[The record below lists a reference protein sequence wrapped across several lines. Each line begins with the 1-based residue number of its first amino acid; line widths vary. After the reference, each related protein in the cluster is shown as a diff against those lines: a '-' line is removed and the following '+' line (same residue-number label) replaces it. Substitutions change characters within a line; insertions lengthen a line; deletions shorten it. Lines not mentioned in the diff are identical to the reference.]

1 MELLIVINILL
12 ILFLVGTYLSLSGR
26 VRKIEEAIRRKT
38 GATGAAPAGREGE
51 RTTVESLESQE
62 GIKAAQAGAALPD
75 ERTGAA
81 SPAGRRGEALPAER
95 GVEETTEETEETTKE
110 TAKETIEETTEESPA
125 AGGALAGGALAGG
138 ALASEPVP
146 HRSPGRVAH
155 MLRPRTREEWEI
167 LFGGKL
173 LNRAGAL
180 ALILAVGFFL
190 KYAFDNDWLNET
202 ARVILGGAAG
212 ILLIAGGYRFHRR
225 QLSVFSQG
233 LTGAGVAIL
242 YLSIYAAFDFYHL
255 VPQPVAFFLMTLV
268 TAAALL
274 ISLYYDARAI
284 ALLGWAG
291 GFLTPL
297 LLVTAELNTLGLFV
311 YLTLLDAGLIA
322 ILVRR
327 RRWRLLELLA
337 VAATYGIYLTWSFR
351 ADLPEG
357 LGTALAFLTLWWMLF
372 AGTNLL
378 RSVTGDPGNRWWR
391 RAAIAIN
398 ALGFYVMLMRLTQH
412 TEGLWEFFGVQ
423 FQYAQNASVYSTG
436 VVTAVLSLMYF
447 GLTAW
452 IVRRTDD
459 RPAAAEHATVAVLL
473 AVLAPMSFFISYGVI
488 IAWALEA
495 FALFWFGVHYGT
507 RPVRHAGTA
516 LAALSFVA
524 IFLHGGTI
532 VSSLVSAYV
541 PILSLR
547 TGAYWVV
554 GGLLLVCAGMLQD
567 RDETRSEETESEE
580 SRSDETR
587 RDETRSDVTG
597 SDVTGSDRVL
607 FSIFHVAWS
616 FLLLVWGTVEILSY
630 FQYRIIT
637 LEDGSLNQLE
647 NLRQLAVSGVWL
659 IGATLVMLLGR
670 LLDIRA
676 LRAAAIVYFGCT
688 VVKAFV
694 FDLMMLD
701 TLYRIAGF
709 LALSAILTA
718 VSYLY
723 YRNRPAS

>member
-1 MELLIVINILL
+1 MSHQ
-12 ILFLVGTYLSLSGR
+12 T
-26 VRKIEEAIRRKT
+26 
-38 GATGAAPAGREGE
+38 
-51 RTTVESLESQE
+51 
-62 GIKAAQAGAALPD
+62 
-75 ERTGAA
+75 
-81 SPAGRRGEALPAER
+81 
-95 GVEETTEETEETTKE
+95 
-110 TAKETIEETTEESPA
+110 
-125 AGGALAGGALAGG
+125 
-138 ALASEPVP
+138 
-146 HRSPGRVAH
+146 PGRVAH

-212 ILLIAGGYRFHRR
+212 MLLIAGGYRFHRR

-255 VPQPVAFFLMTLV
+255 VPQPIAFFLMTLV

-391 RAAIAIN
+391 RAAITIN
-398 ALGFYVMLMRLTQH
+398 VLGFYMMLMRLTRH
-412 TEGLWEFFGVQ
+412 TEGLWDFIGVQ

-436 VVTAVLSLMYF
+436 VVTAVLSLVYF

-473 AVLAPMSFFISYGVI
+473 AVLAPMSFFNSYGVI

-495 FALFWFGVHYGT
+495 FALFWFGVHYGK

-516 LAALSFVA
+516 LGALSFVA

-567 RDETRSEETESEE
+567 REETGSEE

-587 RDETRSDVTG
+587 R
-597 SDVTGSDRVL
+597 DRVL

-616 FLLLVWGTVEILSY
+616 FLLLVWGTVEVLSY
-630 FQYRIIT
+630 FEYRMIT
-637 LEDGSLNQLE
+637 LGDGSLNQLE

>member
-1 MELLIVINILL
+1 MELLIVFNILL
-12 ILFLVGTYLSLSGR
+12 LLFLVGTYLSLSGR
-26 VRKIEEAIRRKT
+26 VRKLEEAFRRMAGGT
-38 GATGAAPAGREGE
+38 DAAPDGATDAARAGGTDVAPDGSEAA
-51 RTTVESLESQE
+51 ESRAD
-62 GIKAAQAGAALPD
+62 IRAARD
-75 ERTGAA
+75 DA
-81 SPAGRRGEALPAER
+81 S
-95 GVEETTEETEETTKE
+95 
-110 TAKETIEETTEESPA
+110 SPA
-125 AGGALAGGALAGG
+125 ARKSATSPAARESA
-138 ALASEPVP
+138 ASHQAPD
-146 HRSPGRVAH
+146 RASSL
-155 MLRPRTREEWEI
+155 LRPRTREEWEI

-173 LNRAGAL
+173 LNRVGAL

-212 ILLIAGGYRFHRR
+212 LLLIGGGHRFHRR
-225 QLSVFSQG
+225 NMRIFSQG

-255 VPQPVAFFLMTLV
+255 VPQPVAFFLMALV
-268 TAAALL
+268 TAAAFLL
-274 ISLYYDARAI
+274 SLHYDARAI

-297 LLVTAELNTLGLFV
+297 LLVTAELNTIGLFV

-327 RRWRLLELLA
+327 RSWRLLELLA
-337 VAATYGIYLTWSFR
+337 IAATYGIYLTWSFR

-357 LGTALAFLTLWWMLF
+357 FATALLFLTLWWALF
-372 AGTNLL
+372 VGVNLF
-378 RSVTGDPGNRWWR
+378 RTVTGDLGNRWWQ

-398 ALGFYVMLMRLTQH
+398 VLGFYTMLMRLTRH
-412 TEGLWEFFGVQ
+412 TEGIWEFFGVQ
-423 FQYAQNASVYSTG
+423 FLYEQNAQVYSAG
-436 VVTAVLSLMYF
+436 VVAAVLSLAYF

-452 IVRRTDD
+452 IVRRTDEQRTDERRTDDLPADVRRTDD
-459 RPAAAEHATVAVLL
+459 RSVANVRRVAAAYATVAVLL
-473 AVLAPMSFFISYGVI
+473 AVIVPMRFFTSYGVI
-488 IAWALEA
+488 ITWALEA
-495 FALFWFGVHYGT
+495 FALFWFGVHSG
-507 RPVRHAGTA
+507 RRAVRHAGTA
-516 LAALSFVA
+516 LAALSFAA

-554 GGLLLVCAGMLQD
+554 GGLLLTCAAMMQD
-567 RDETRSEETESEE
+567 RDEKR
-580 SRSDETR
+580 
-587 RDETRSDVTG
+587 
-597 SDVTGSDRVL
+597 SDRVL
-607 FSIFHVAWS
+607 YSIFHIAWS
-616 FLLLVWGTVEILSY
+616 FLLLVWGTVEVLTY
-630 FQYRIIT
+630 FRFQMIT
-637 LEDGSLNQLE
+637 LGDGSLNQLE

-659 IGATLVMLLGR
+659 IGAALVMILGR
-670 LLDIRA
+670 LLEIRA

-701 TLYRIAGF
+701 TLYRIFAF
-709 LALSAILTA
+709 LGLSAILIA

-723 YRNRPAS
+723 YRKRPVS

>member
-1 MELLIVINILL
+1 MELLIVLNILL

-38 GATGAAPAGREGE
+38 GATGAAPAGREA
-51 RTTVESLESQE
+51 VEALEAQE
-62 GIKAAQAGAALPD
+62 NIPATQAGAALP
-75 ERTGAA
+75 
-81 SPAGRRGEALPAER
+81 AGL
-95 GVEETTEETEETTKE
+95 GVEETTDGREVEETAEETTKE
-110 TAKETIEETTEESPA
+110 TARESIRETTKESPA
-125 AGGALAGGALAGG
+125 VGG
-138 ALASEPVP
+138 ALASEPIP
-146 HRSPGRVAH
+146 HRTPGRVAH

-190 KYAFDNDWLNET
+190 KYAFDNNWLNET

-212 ILLIAGGYRFHRR
+212 MLLIAGGYQFHRR

-255 VPQPVAFFLMTLV
+255 VPQPIAFFLMALV

-297 LLVTAELNTLGLFV
+297 LLVTTELNTLGLFM

-378 RSVTGDPGNRWWR
+378 RSVTGDTGNRWWR

-398 ALGFYVMLMRLTQH
+398 VLGYYVMLMRLTRY
-412 TEGLWEFFGVQ
+412 TEGLWDFFGVQ
-423 FQYAQNASVYSTG
+423 FQYAQSASVYSTG
-436 VVTAVLSLMYF
+436 VVTAVLSLVYF
-447 GLTAW
+447 GVTAW

-473 AVLAPMSFFISYGVI
+473 AVLAPMSFFFSYGLI

-495 FALFWFGVHYGT
+495 FALFWFGAHYGK

-516 LAALSFVA
+516 LAAFSFVA

-532 VSSLVSAYV
+532 VSNLVSAYV

-554 GGLLLVCAGMLQD
+554 GGLLLVCAGMLQG
-567 RDETRSEETESEE
+567 RDETRSEKTG
-580 SRSDETR
+580 SDETGS
-587 RDETRSDVTG
+587 DETGSDETG
-597 SDVTGSDRVL
+597 SDVSRIDESRRDRVL

-637 LEDGSLNQLE
+637 LGDGSLNQLE

-701 TLYRIAGF
+701 TLYRIVGF
-709 LALSAILTA
+709 LALSAILIA

>member
-1 MELLIVINILL
+1 MELLIVLNILL

-26 VRKIEEAIRRKT
+26 VRKLEEVIRRKT
-38 GATGAAPAGREGE
+38 GATDSAPAGREA
-51 RTTVESLESQE
+51 VEALESQE
-62 GIKAAQAGAALPD
+62 EFKATQAGAV
-75 ERTGAA
+75 
-81 SPAGRRGEALPAER
+81 SPAGR
-95 GVEETTEETEETTKE
+95 GVEETTDGRGVEETTDGRGVEETAEETEETTKE
-110 TAKETIEETTEESPA
+110 TAKEPIREATKESPA
-125 AGGALAGGALAGG
+125 AGGALAG
-138 ALASEPVP
+138 EPVS

-155 MLRPRTREEWEI
+155 MLRPRSREEWEI

-212 ILLIAGGYRFHRR
+212 MLLIAGGYRFHRR

-255 VPQPVAFFLMTLV
+255 VPQPIAFFLMALV

-274 ISLYYDARAI
+274 IALYYDARAI

-297 LLVTAELNTLGLFV
+297 LLVTTELNTLGLFV

-378 RSVTGDPGNRWWR
+378 RSVTGDPVNRWWR

-398 ALGFYVMLMRLTQH
+398 VLGYYVMLMRLTQH
-412 TEGLWEFFGVQ
+412 TEGLWDFIGVQ

-436 VVTAVLSLMYF
+436 VVTAVLSLVYF

-452 IVRRTDD
+452 VVRRTDD
-459 RPAAAEHATVAVLL
+459 RPAAAEHATGAVLL
-473 AVLAPMSFFISYGVI
+473 AVLAPMSFFFSYGVI

-495 FALFWFGVHYGT
+495 FALFWFGVHYGK

-516 LAALSFVA
+516 LAAFSFVA

-532 VSSLVSAYV
+532 VSNLVSAYV

-567 RDETRSEETESEE
+567 RDETRSEETG
-580 SRSDETR
+580 SDETGS
-587 RDETRSDVTG
+587 DETGSDETG
-597 SDVTGSDRVL
+597 SDVSRIDELRRDRVL

-630 FQYRIIT
+630 FQYRIIM
-637 LEDGSLNQLE
+637 LGDGSLNQLE

-659 IGATLVMLLGR
+659 IGATLVMLVGR

-688 VVKAFV
+688 VVKAFI

-701 TLYRIAGF
+701 TLYRIVGF
-709 LALSAILTA
+709 LALSAILIA

>member
-1 MELLIVINILL
+1 MSHQ
-12 ILFLVGTYLSLSGR
+12 T
-26 VRKIEEAIRRKT
+26 
-38 GATGAAPAGREGE
+38 
-51 RTTVESLESQE
+51 
-62 GIKAAQAGAALPD
+62 
-75 ERTGAA
+75 
-81 SPAGRRGEALPAER
+81 
-95 GVEETTEETEETTKE
+95 
-110 TAKETIEETTEESPA
+110 
-125 AGGALAGGALAGG
+125 
-138 ALASEPVP
+138 
-146 HRSPGRVAH
+146 PGRVAH

-212 ILLIAGGYRFHRR
+212 MLLIAGGYRFHRR

-255 VPQPVAFFLMTLV
+255 VPQPIAFFLMALV

-274 ISLYYDARAI
+274 IALYYDARAI

-297 LLVTAELNTLGLFV
+297 LLVTTELNTLGLFV

-391 RAAIAIN
+391 RAAITIN
-398 ALGFYVMLMRLTQH
+398 VLGFYVMLMRLTRH
-412 TEGLWEFFGVQ
+412 TEGLWDFIGVQ

-436 VVTAVLSLMYF
+436 VVTAVLSLVYF

-473 AVLAPMSFFISYGVI
+473 AVLAPMSFFNSYGVI

-516 LAALSFVA
+516 LGALSFVA

-567 RDETRSEETESEE
+567 REETGSEESRSEE
-580 SRSDETR
+580 SRSDV
-587 RDETRSDVTG
+587 TRSDVTR
-597 SDVTGSDRVL
+597 SDVTRSDVTRSDVTRSDVTRSDRVL

-616 FLLLVWGTVEILSY
+616 FLLLVWGTVEVLSY
-630 FQYRIIT
+630 FEYRMIT
-637 LEDGSLNQLE
+637 LGDGSLNQLE

>member
-1 MELLIVINILL
+1 
-12 ILFLVGTYLSLSGR
+12 
-26 VRKIEEAIRRKT
+26 
-38 GATGAAPAGREGE
+38 
-51 RTTVESLESQE
+51 
-62 GIKAAQAGAALPD
+62 
-75 ERTGAA
+75 
-81 SPAGRRGEALPAER
+81 
-95 GVEETTEETEETTKE
+95 
-110 TAKETIEETTEESPA
+110 
-125 AGGALAGGALAGG
+125 
-138 ALASEPVP
+138 
-146 HRSPGRVAH
+146 

-202 ARVILGGAAG
+202 ARVALGGAAG
-212 ILLIAGGYRFHRR
+212 LLLIAGGYRFHRR

-255 VPQPVAFFLMTLV
+255 VPQPIAFFLMALV

-274 ISLYYDARAI
+274 TALYYDARAI
-284 ALLGWAG
+284 AMLGWAG

-311 YLTLLDAGLIA
+311 YLTLLDAGLIV

-378 RSVTGDPGNRWWR
+378 RSVTGDPVNRWWR

-398 ALGFYVMLMRLTQH
+398 VLGYYVMLMRLTQY
-412 TEGLWEFFGVQ
+412 TEGLWDFFGVQ
-423 FQYAQNASVYSTG
+423 FQYAQSASVYSTG

-495 FALFWFGVHYGT
+495 FALFWFGVHYGK

-554 GGLLLVCAGMLQD
+554 GGLLLVCAGMLQG
-567 RDETRSEETESEE
+567 RDETRS
-580 SRSDETR
+580 
-587 RDETRSDVTG
+587 DETRSDVTG
-597 SDVTGSDRVL
+597 SEETGSEGTRSKGTRSGEMRSDVTRSGETRSGETRSDVTRSDESRRDRVL

-637 LEDGSLNQLE
+637 LGDGSLNQLE

-709 LALSAILTA
+709 LVLSTILIA

>member
-1 MELLIVINILL
+1 MELLIVFNILL

-26 VRKIEEAIRRKT
+26 VRKLEEVIRRKT
-38 GATGAAPAGREGE
+38 GTTGTAPAGRE
-51 RTTVESLESQE
+51 
-62 GIKAAQAGAALPD
+62 
-75 ERTGAA
+75 
-81 SPAGRRGEALPAER
+81 
-95 GVEETTEETEETTKE
+95 VEETTEETEETTKE
-110 TAKETIEETTEESPA
+110 SPA
-125 AGGALAGGALAGG
+125 AGGAQAGGAQAEGALAGGALAGG

-146 HRSPGRVAH
+146 HRTPGRVAH

-202 ARVILGGAAG
+202 ARVILGGASG
-212 ILLIAGGYRFHRR
+212 MLLIAGGYRFHRR

-398 ALGFYVMLMRLTQH
+398 VLGFYVMLMRLTQH

-532 VSSLVSAYV
+532 VSNLVSAYV

-554 GGLLLVCAGMLQD
+554 GGLLLVCAGMLQG
-567 RDETRSEETESEE
+567 RDETRSEET
-580 SRSDETR
+580 RSDETR
-587 RDETRSDVTG
+587 RDETRSDETR

-709 LALSAILTA
+709 LALSAILIA

>member
-1 MELLIVINILL
+1 MELLIVFNILL

-26 VRKIEEAIRRKT
+26 VRKLEEVIRRKT
-38 GATGAAPAGREGE
+38 GATGVAPAGREA
-51 RTTVESLESQE
+51 VESLESQE
-62 GIKAAQAGAALPD
+62 EIKAVQAGAALP
-75 ERTGAA
+75 
-81 SPAGRRGEALPAER
+81 AGRGVEVSPVGR
-95 GVEETTEETEETTKE
+95 GVEEKTEESTEEKSKE
-110 TAKETIEETTEESPA
+110 TMEEAQEEASKETIEETTEESPA
-125 AGGALAGGALAGG
+125 AGGALAG
-138 ALASEPVP
+138 EPVS
-146 HRSPGRVAH
+146 HQTPGRVAH

-190 KYAFDNDWLNET
+190 QHAFDNDWLNET

-212 ILLIAGGYRFHRR
+212 MLLIAGGYRFHRR

-378 RSVTGDPGNRWWR
+378 RSATSDPVNRWWR
-391 RAAIAIN
+391 RMAIAIN
-398 ALGFYVMLMRLTQH
+398 VLGYYVMLMRLTRH
-412 TEGLWEFFGVQ
+412 TEDLWDFFGVQ
-423 FQYAQNASVYSTG
+423 FQYAQNASVYSGG
-436 VVTAVLSLMYF
+436 VGTAVLSLVYF

-473 AVLAPMSFFISYGVI
+473 AVLAPMSFFNSYGVI

-516 LAALSFVA
+516 LSALSFVA

-554 GGLLLVCAGMLQD
+554 GGLLLVCAGMLQG
-567 RDETRSEETESEE
+567 RE
-580 SRSDETR
+580 
-587 RDETRSDVTG
+587 ETRSDVTR
-597 SDVTGSDRVL
+597 SDETRSDRVL

-616 FLLLVWGTVEILSY
+616 FLLLVWGTVEILTY
-630 FQYRIIT
+630 FEYRMIT
-637 LEDGSLNQLE
+637 PGDGSLNQLE

-701 TLYRIAGF
+701 TLYRIVGF
-709 LALSAILTA
+709 LALSAILIA